1 MRLVRGACAVASAL
15 VVVVACTSDP
25 ESVGTVVVPSAS
37 DAGTGT
43 DARAVVPPPAPVDAG
58 VDADA
63 DAAPP
68 VLRRVSGHVD
78 YQGDVA
84 GATVT
89 LMAPFPETTK
99 TDSSG
104 DFFFYVPVG
113 STAIMKVEAPNLF
126 PMIRGWT
133 ATDPPGRIRNFYLA
147 GPPEIAAAQALNVS
161 FDPAKGIVEVDFR
174 NATVGGY
181 GATMT
186 SGATVI
192 SPAFGIALD
201 AMGNPALAQTTLV
214 GGDGSTLLLGN
225 VQPTPVTFAAS
236 VPDAGV
242 SACTPCDAPAL
253 PIQPNTVTWFDFECG
268 NAKCQ

>member
-1 MRLVRGACAVASAL
+1 VRFVWGVCAVATAL
-15 VVVVACTSDP
+15 VVAVACTSDP

-37 DAGTGT
+37 DAGSGT

-58 VDADA
+58 LDADA

-89 LMAPFPETTK
+89 LMAPFPATTT
-99 TDSSG
+99 TDPSG

-147 GPPEIAAAQALNVS
+147 GPPEVAAAQALNVS

-174 NATVGGY
+174 NASVGGY
-181 GATMT
+181 GTTMT
-186 SGATVI
+186 SGASVI
-192 SPAFGIALD
+192 AAGFGIVLD
-201 AMGNPALAQTTLV
+201 GMGNPALSQKTLV

-225 VQPTPVTFAAS
+225 VQPTPVTFAPI
-236 VPDAGV
+236 VPDAGAM
-242 SACTPCDAPAL
+242 ACTPCDAPSL

-268 NAKCQ
+268 SAKCQ